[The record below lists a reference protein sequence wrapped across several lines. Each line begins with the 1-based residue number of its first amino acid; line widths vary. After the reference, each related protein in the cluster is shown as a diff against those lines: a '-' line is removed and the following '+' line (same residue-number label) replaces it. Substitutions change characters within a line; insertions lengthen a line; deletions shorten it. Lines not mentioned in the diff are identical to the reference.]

1 MRRRRCQWGSSSM
14 LDLAI
19 AFLAR
24 IGRVLDRFEVTT
36 AGLIAGVLVLTT
48 GWGVFSRY
56 FLGVALPWPE
66 EIGIF
71 LYIWMSYL
79 GAAAITRRRKHIEIA
94 FFVDSMSPFW
104 RSVTTIF
111 THILMGIFFIII
123 LKQAPLVLPAQLT
136 IEIGA
141 AIRLPKAYLT
151 IVLFFAC
158 ASMLLTVTQ
167 IILEEIRNISRG
179 EYPKP
184 RFPTVEV

>member
-1 MRRRRCQWGSSSM
+1 M

-24 IGRVLDRFEVTT
+24 IGRVLDRFEVST
-36 AGLIAGVLVLTT
+36 AGLIAGLLVLTT

-111 THILMGIFFIII
+111 THVLMGAFFVIILM
-123 LKQAPLVLPAQLT
+123 QAPRILPAQLT

-151 IVLFFAC
+151 AVLFFAC

-167 IILEEIRNISRG
+167 FILEEIRNIARG

-184 RFPTVEV
+184 RFPTAEI